1 MLQYLSNTTTFFM
14 ENFVICIMDA
24 MLNYKDFDM
33 VFNVEF
39 SPLFISDCYF
49 LLKKHCS
56 CPEESV

>member
-1 MLQYLSNTTTFFM
+1 MLQYLSNTTTFLM

-39 SPLFISDCYF
+39 SPF
-49 LLKKHCS
+49 L
-56 CPEESV
+56 